1 MRYNTKVISD
11 KINRCVALGILFLI
25 LSVQSFGQTNVDLV
39 SQLERMKENY
49 QGWLSTMPKNELLV
63 EYDPSPI
70 ALDIAK
76 PRFTWKVDLTG
87 RAHRQTAYQLLV
99 SSRKEMINADKGDIW
114 NSGLVASDQSS
125 QVTYGGPPLE
135 SNKEYYWKVRIRDE
149 SGQMLP
155 FGKTAVFNTGLLSG
169 KEWLADWIGK
179 GDSSEVQSDV
189 NTFLSHTQSA
199 EVLKVVPESR
209 SPLFR
214 HEFQVEKKVRRA
226 RLFISGLGLYE
237 LRLNG
242 EMVGKSVLTPSKTDF
257 RKSILYETYDVTSEL
272 KSGNNALGVMLGNG
286 WFNGQKKYWGWQHQW
301 YGSPRVILQ
310 LVIEYL
316 DGSISRVV
324 TNKNWKSS
332 WGPVVFNCL
341 FDGEHYD
348 ARLEQKGWD
357 KPGFDDKLWSPVN
370 VVRSP
375 GGNLSSSMHEPGRIT
390 QTIKPISVTKPRP
403 DTFVFDLGQNITGWV
418 KLKVKGVA
426 GTKIKLRFAEK
437 ILANGMIDPSSSNAA
452 LQEDHY
458 ILKGEGT
465 EIFEP
470 HFTYHGFQYILVT
483 GLSEIPSLET
493 LEGKFVQAG
502 VAPTGSFTCSNDL
515 INRIHLCMVQSQR
528 CNIQMGVPTD
538 DTQRPERQG
547 WGGDVLMNAQQA
559 MLNVTIQKVFT
570 KWFKD
575 FRDQQDRQGRVS
587 DIVPRAGIEED
598 MVWSSSFVLV
608 PWYQYIFYGDTTVL
622 KDNYQAI
629 LRYMNFLASQG
640 RSDIKPKESGENPLF
655 NDTLPPPV
663 MIGYLQQSQWG
674 DHLSL
679 AESFRARSGLPLSIS
694 TAFYYYDLQI
704 MEKMARVLGKNEQA
718 ETFRLLAGQVLN
730 AFNDKFLNRQEG
742 YYDDRSQA
750 AQAWPL
756 FFGMVP
762 KDIEK
767 SVMNTLLNDIV
778 EKRKEHLST
787 GYVGTKFV
795 VDLLSQKGHE
805 DLVWKLAL
813 KTDFPSWNYS
823 LRNGRTTITERWS
836 DGGSQNHL
844 VLGAAIDPW
853 FYNVLAGINPD
864 EMTPGF
870 KKFTI
875 KPFVP
880 DHDLDWV
887 KAAVNTM
894 HGTISSAWQK
904 KQGGLILDIQVPPNT
919 TAIVHVPVSP
929 GAIITEGGKQVSK
942 VKEIRSMASGEGE
955 SIFLVESGRYS
966 FFVSGISNRK

>member
-1 MRYNTKVISD
+1 MVYSIIFTFHKIIKYFAFVIP
-11 KINRCVALGILFLI
+11 LLI
-25 LSVQSFGQTNVDLV
+25 LSSPFQLFGQTDVDLV
-39 SQLERMKENY
+39 SQMARMKENY
-49 QGWLSTMPKNELLV
+49 QGWLSTMPKNGLMV
-63 EYDPSPI
+63 EYDPSPL
-70 ALDIAK
+70 ALDMPK
-76 PRFTWKVDLTG
+76 PRFSWIVDLTG
-87 RAHRQTAYQLLV
+87 RNRYQTAYQLLV
-99 SSRKEMINADKGDIW
+99 ASSKEILNADKGDIW
-114 NSGLVASDQSS
+114 NTGLLASDQST
-125 QVTYGGPPLE
+125 QITYDGLPLE

-149 SGQMLP
+149 AGNNHPYS
-155 FGKTAVFNTGLLSG
+155 KTAVFNTGLFNH
-169 KEWLADWIGK
+169 KEWSADWIGK
-179 GDSSEVQSDV
+179 GDFSEVQSDV
-189 NTFLSHTQSA
+189 NTFLSHTQSE
-199 EVLKVVPESR
+199 EVLKVIPKST

-242 EMVGKSVLTPSKTDF
+242 EKVGHSVLTPSKTDF
-257 RKSILYETYDVTSEL
+257 RKRILYDTYDVTSEL
-272 KSGNNALGVMLGNG
+272 KSGTNALGVMLGNG
-286 WFNGQKKYWGWQHQW
+286 WFNGQKKYWGWQFQW

-310 LVIEYL
+310 LVIEYM
-316 DGSISRVV
+316 DGSMSKVT

-332 WGPVVFNCL
+332 WGPIVFNCL

-348 ARLEQKGWD
+348 ARTEQQGWD
-357 KPGFDDKLWSPVN
+357 KPGFDDKLWSFAN

-375 GGNLSSSMHEPGRIT
+375 GGNLSSSMHEAGMIT
-390 QTIKPISVTKPRP
+390 QTIKPLSVTKPKP
-403 DTFVFDLGQNITGWV
+403 DTFVVDLGQNITGWV
-418 KLKVKGVA
+418 KLKVKGAA
-426 GTKIKLRFAEK
+426 GTEIKLRFAEK
-437 ILANGMIDPSSSNAA
+437 IRANGMIDPSSSNAA

-470 HFTYHGFQYILVT
+470 HFTYHGFQYIQVT
-483 GLSEIPSLET
+483 GLSEAPTLET

-502 VAPTGSFTCSNDL
+502 VAPAGSFTSSNDL

-528 CNIQMGVPTD
+528 CNIQMGVQTD

-547 WGGDVLMNAQQA
+547 WGGDALMSAQEA
-559 MLNVTIQKVFT
+559 MLNMTVQKVYT

-608 PWYQYIFYGDTTVL
+608 PWYQYIFYGDTSVL
-622 KDNYQAI
+622 KENYQAI
-629 LRYMNFLASQG
+629 LGYMNFLASQG
-640 RSDIKPKESGENPLF
+640 RSDVKPKESGENHIF
-655 NDTLPPPV
+655 NDTLPSPV
-663 MIGYLQQSQWG
+663 VMGYLQQSQWG

-679 AESFRARSGLPLSIS
+679 AETFHGRSGLPLSIS
-694 TAFYYYDLQI
+694 TAFYYHDLQI
-704 MEKMARVLGKNEQA
+704 IEKMARVLGKNEQA
-718 ETFRLLAGQVLN
+718 ETFRLLSGKVLN

-742 YYDDRSQA
+742 YYDDASQS

-767 SVMNTLLNDIV
+767 KVMNTMLNDIV
-778 EKRKEHLST
+778 EKHNEHLTT
-787 GYVGTKFV
+787 GYVGTKYI
-795 VDLLSQKGHE
+795 VDLLTQKNHE

-813 KTDFPSWNYS
+813 KTDFPSWNYA

-853 FYNVLAGINPD
+853 FYEGLAGINHD
-864 EMTPGF
+864 ENTPGF

-875 KPFVP
+875 KPFIP

-887 KAAVNTM
+887 SASLNTM
-894 HGTISSAWQK
+894 YGMLSSSWHK
-904 KQGGLILDIQVPPNT
+904 KQEGLALDIQVPANT
-919 TAIVHVPVSP
+919 RATIHLPVSK
-929 GAIITEGGKQVSK
+929 GALITEGGEKLSG
-942 VKEIRSMASGEGE
+942 VKGIKIVTSTETETVVEAGSG
-955 SIFLVESGRYS
+955 SFS
-966 FFVSGISNRK
+966 FFISRN